1 MQIHVVTTLLG
12 DSIRR
17 LSGVVV
23 AGVEDRFIRQL
34 RECLQTVIHVF
45 GATARQVY
53 SPTGADKKC
62 VARDK
67 TVFDEE
73 TL

>member
-1 MQIHVVTTLLG
+1 MQVHVVTTLLSDG
-12 DSIRR
+12 IRR

-23 AGVEDRFIRQL
+23 AGIQDRFIRQL
-34 RECLQTVIHVF
+34 RECLQTVVHVF
-45 GATARQVY
+45 GVAARQVY
-53 SPTGADKKC
+53 SPTGADEKC
-62 VARDK
+62 VTGNK